1 MELIDSKHDI
11 KNSKLIWLITGIF
24 LIPTLNAFKNLIG
37 GSLKMLGVTII
48 PRATVLVST
57 DGLTALTLL
66 GLLIWM
72 LKKWGTKNKEATKLV
87 TLKNFRIYGLICLL
101 VIIAGRATDYF
112 ASTDLNKE
120 INLLDNAQRYEIRN
134 NAVYLELVDAIL
146 IQTRE
151 IILLIIFFVIVF
163 KNKLSNSTN
172 DTAIN
177 SELPT

>member
-1 MELIDSKHDI
+1 MDLVDSNQDI
-11 KNSKLIWLITGIF
+11 KNSKLLWLITGIF

-57 DGLTALTLL
+57 DGLTVLTLL
-66 GLLIWM
+66 GLLIWI
-72 LKKWGTKNKEATKLV
+72 LKKWSIKNKEATKLV
-87 TLKNFRIYGLICLL
+87 TLKNFRTYGLVCLL
-101 VIIAGRATDYF
+101 IIIAGRTTGYF

-120 INLLDNAQRYEIRN
+120 IKLLDNAQRYEIRN
-134 NAVYLELVDAIL
+134 NAVYLELADAIL

-163 KNKLSNSTN
+163 KNKKSNSIT
-172 DTAIN
+172 TSTEPI
-177 SELPT
+177 T